1 MGGAVTELILASASP
16 RRSEL
21 LGALRLP
28 FRCGPAAVDETST
41 PQEAPEALCCR
52 LSFEKAQAVS
62 RDFPDATVIGA
73 DTIVVLD
80 GTILGKPSSP
90 ADAVAMLRAL
100 RGRPH
105 EVLSAV
111 SVCQEGAPPRQHLER
126 SRVWM
131 RAYTEAEIRA
141 YVATRDPLDKAG
153 AYAIQHPGFHPVARW
168 EGCYASIV
176 GLPLA
181 AIARLLAQAG
191 WRSPVEVA
199 EACHRATGVACCQL
213 AEGVL

>member
-1 MGGAVTELILASASP
+1 MAAELILASASP

-21 LGALRLP
+21 LAALGLP
-28 FRCGPAAVDETST
+28 FRCVPASIDEASA

-52 LSFEKAQAVS
+52 LSLEKAQAIL

-80 GTILGKPSSP
+80 GMILGKPASP
-90 ADAVAMLRAL
+90 ADAIAMLRAL

-111 SVCQEGAPPRQHLER
+111 SVCQTGAPPRQHLER
-126 SRVWM
+126 SKVWM
-131 RAYTEAEIRA
+131 RAYTEAEIQA
-141 YVATRDPLDKAG
+141 YVASGDPLDKAG

-181 AIARLLAQAG
+181 AIARLLVHAG
-191 WRSPVEVA
+191 WRSPVAAA
-199 EACHRATGVACCQL
+199 EACRRVTGVACCQL
-213 AEGVL
+213 AEGAI